1 MSGAVER
8 RAEADATGLR
18 IGVVAARFHA
28 AIVDALVDGALDE
41 VARLGGDPAAVEVV
55 RVPGA
60 FEIPVVLGHLATR
73 GGFDALVA
81 LACVVRGDTPH
92 FDHVCTAVTIGC
104 EAVART
110 SGVPV
115 GFGVLT
121 VDDEAQAWARAGG
134 AHGNKGAEAVQ
145 AAVETAR
152 VLGRP

>member
-1 MSGAVER
+1 MSGSAER
-8 RAEADATGLR
+8 RVDVDARGLR
-18 IGVVAARFHA
+18 LAVVAARFHA
-28 AIVDALVDGALDE
+28 PIVDALVEGALAE
-41 VARLGGDPAAVEVV
+41 VDRLGGDRGAVEVV

-60 FEIPVVLGHLATR
+60 FEVPVVLAHLAAR
-73 GGFDALVA
+73 GDVDALVA

-92 FDHVCTAVTIGC
+92 FDHVCHAVTVGC

-121 VDDEAQAWARAGG
+121 VDDEAQARARAGG
-134 AHGNKGAEAVQ
+134 VHGNKGAEAVQ